1 MSLDPTTA
9 SDLAETLYT
18 AYETKE
24 PIEPLTEE
32 TELTTA
38 DAYDVQSRVLETVR
52 GADGERV
59 GHKLGLVS
67 EAKQEQLGI
76 AEPIFGA
83 LTDEMLLEGPVPT
96 DELIAPRLEAE
107 VGFLIEDSL
116 EPPVSTTDVLAATGA
131 VVPVVEILESR
142 FAGWSI
148 PSAQDV
154 IADMTSAAYVVV
166 GERFRDVR
174 DVDLATE
181 SVLVRH
187 NGELAATG
195 VAADIMGHPARSVA
209 WLGDR
214 LADRDDSIEAGELV
228 ISGGISA
235 AIDVEPADVFSVDFA
250 TIGSISVR
258 AE

>member
-1 MSLDPTTA
+1 MSLDPATVDA
-9 SDLAETLYT
+9 LAETLST
-18 AYETKE
+18 AYRTKE
-24 PIEPLTEE
+24 PIEPITDE
-32 TELTTA
+32 TELTIA
-38 DAYDVQSRVLETVR
+38 DAYDVQSRVLEK
-52 GADGERV
+52 AYPDGERV

-83 LTDEMLLEGPVPT
+83 LTDEMILEGPVPT
-96 DELIAPRLEAE
+96 DEMIAPRLEAE
-107 VGFLIEDSL
+107 VGFLLDDSL
-116 EPPVSTTDVLAATGA
+116 EPPVSTTDVLAATQA

-142 FAGWSI
+142 FVGWSI

-154 IADMTSAAYVVV
+154 IADVTSAAHVVV
-166 GERFRDVR
+166 GERFRDVS
-174 DVDLATE
+174 DVDLALE

-214 LADRDDSIEAGELV
+214 LADRDDSIDAGELV

-235 AIDVEPADVFSVDFA
+235 AIDVEPGDVFGVEFA